1 MPPSSSIPRRPHP
14 YLTLLLLLPCS
25 RAHYSGSSDYVT
37 IPNNTT
43 WHGQAIPS
51 QSVSD
56 ASLSKSTS
64 QGVGEYV
71 AQGMSL
77 TASTSDVV
85 ATNLEQSITT
95 SMVTMSTT
103 GSDLAA
109 SSSALPQANSNGNST
124 VSHIF
129 TPSARANTSMLSNT
143 SGQTGNGSLCWDQ
156 WSTYWS
162 EVIFASTWLPNVT
175 DIPTKTETVYETGT
189 AVPGTTYTTSTSFVV
204 TSTVYQGVYP
214 ISTKTSTSVYAT
226 TFTQTDRPADTA
238 TYIETELL
246 FSTISG
252 PVPISGSI
260 TPPPC
265 ALPSYVPQCQSSW
278 LTYLDDYAS
287 SRRAPLCQAATIN
300 DPLCWSFRDAYVDGN
315 TYYNSKQ
322 FGDSSKGYTF
332 TSANSSGS
340 YVWPTGSTL
349 APSCTLGCAR
359 CAMTGGS
366 IELLYWPA
374 GKSYQTAT
382 GPILVST
389 DDTTLTY
396 PTVYI
401 SYSKIFASDK
411 CNAVGPTITNTIVAV
426 PNSKKISSIYASITY
441 PDLDNMINSLGLF
454 TTSFDMAD
462 LQATV
467 APEVYSRQPWCV
479 SALAENAVAYING
492 SFYDDHAGTGPTM
505 NYSCPTTA
513 PYKPLLY
520 LPSELLQSM
529 DSDWATCS
537 GDINGVYDPPKA
549 LTPVAIAAQATVL
562 TVAATT
568 SAVPVSSAPAPTPAQ
583 TEAASGAQETG
594 AGSSSQGDPVVV
606 GTPSIANEAAQATA
620 GVHSSDPTGQLSDAS
635 ESPTS
640 VDASSQDP
648 TVAQQTLQSSASAD
662 GASTASGV
670 LDDPTIAPSVQPGS
684 SDNQQTTATTTDD
697 DPAAI
702 ISILTNIA
710 ATSAA
715 DPRVATTN
723 ALSVLSSAGLPT
735 TTNGGSSQSL
745 DSSGDQVSGVVTTA
759 AHSTVQAA
767 PSDSTG
773 GPSDP
778 NGISIGASLSTV
790 VAQTSTPD
798 PSSAIIVANG
808 GSTESIAPGVLTSLG
823 GQEVSAQDGTLV
835 FVSSDSVIAASHALG
850 EQAVTTALG
859 SQAGVAT
866 SVQITASNGQVLD
879 IQATSS
885 IFQIV
890 ASGSTY
896 ELVPGQQTVV
906 VGQTISAG
914 LEGIQLIVDASRT
927 ISLDD
932 PATVANAGATVADAG
947 PTVTGTNGDLLH
959 ITQANDGNLAV
970 IADGTSTV
978 SLIEGQETVFEGRT
992 FSAAASNAIVV
1003 DTTQTVEIASST
1015 SKTAELQFTG
1025 TNGEAF
1031 SVVETD
1037 GRIEAIAATETVSLV
1052 PGKATV
1058 IAGETISVAPDNSHV
1073 FVDGSGSL
1081 TTTPDPGQTTT
1092 PNTAYSSTNSPDQT
1106 TPITVSAAAA
1116 SRQVLSVG
1124 AGSTVLAVLL
1134 ELLLS

>member
-1 MPPSSSIPRRPHP
+1 MSPSSSMPRQLHP
-14 YLTLLLLLPCS
+14 YLSLLLLLPGS
-25 RAHYSGSSDYVT
+25 KAHYSGLSDDVT

-71 AQGMSL
+71 AQGMGL

-109 SSSALPQANSNGNST
+109 SISALPQANSNGNST

-129 TPSARANTSMLSNT
+129 TPSARANKSMLSNT

-246 FSTISG
+246 FSTIAG

-374 GKSYQTAT
+374 GKSYETAT

-492 SFYDDHAGTGPTM
+492 SFYDNHAGTGPTM

-537 GDINGVYDPPKA
+537 GDINGVYDPPRA
-549 LTPVAIAAQATVL
+549 LTPVAIAAQATMP

-594 AGSSSQGDPVVV
+594 AGSSSQDDPVVV
-606 GTPSIANEAAQATA
+606 GTPSIASEAAQATA

-670 LDDPTIAPSVQPGS
+670 LDEPTIAPSVQPGS

-697 DPAAI
+697 DPAAL

-723 ALSVLSSAGLPT
+723 ALSVLFSAGLPT

-759 AHSTVQAA
+759 AIPTVPA
-767 PSDSTG
+767 DSVDV
-773 GPSDP
+773 PSDP
-778 NGISIGASLSTV
+778 STISIGSSLYTV
-790 VAQTSTPD
+790 VAQTSAPD
-798 PSSAIIVANG
+798 PNSGIIIANG
-808 GSTESIAPGVLTSLG
+808 GSTDSIAPGVDTSLG

-835 FVSSDSVIAASHALG
+835 FVSSDSVTAASHALG
-850 EQAVTTALG
+850 EQAGTTALG
-859 SQAGVAT
+859 SEAGVAT
-866 SVQITASNGQVLD
+866 SVHITASNGQVLD
-879 IQATSS
+879 IQAMSS
-885 IFQIV
+885 VFQIV

-896 ELVPGQQTVV
+896 KLVAGQQTVV

-914 LEGIQLIVDASRT
+914 LEGNQLIVDASRT

-932 PATVANAGATVADAG
+932 PATVANAG

-959 ITQANDGNLAV
+959 ITQANDGTLAV
-970 IADGTSTV
+970 IADGPSIV
-978 SLIEGQETVFEGRT
+978 SLLESEETVFGGRT

-1003 DTTQTVEIASST
+1003 DGTQTVEIASST
-1015 SKTAELQFTG
+1015 TNPAVLQFTG
-1025 TNGEAF
+1025 TNGEVF
-1031 SVVETD
+1031 SVVDTD
-1037 GRIEAIAATETVSLV
+1037 GRIEAIAATDTVSLV
-1052 PGKATV
+1052 AGKVTV
-1058 IAGETISVAPDNSHV
+1058 IAGETISVAPGNSYV
-1073 FVDGSGSL
+1073 FVDGSGSR
-1081 TTTPDPGQTTT
+1081 TTTLDPGQTTT
-1092 PNTAYSSTNSPDQT
+1092 PNTAYSSANSPGQT
-1106 TPITVSAAAA
+1106 TPVAVSAAAA
-1116 SRQVLSVG
+1116 SRQVVLVR
-1124 AGSTVLAVLL
+1124 AGSIVLAVMLG
-1134 ELLLS
+1134 LLSF

>member
-1 MPPSSSIPRRPHP
+1 MSPSSSIPRRLHP
-14 YLTLLLLLPCS
+14 CLALLLLLPCS
-25 RAHYSGSSDYVT
+25 RAHYSGSSDYVS
-37 IPNNTT
+37 IPKNTT

-51 QSVSD
+51 RSVSD
-56 ASLSKSTS
+56 ASLSKSTAH
-64 QGVGEYV
+64 GVGEYV
-71 AQGMSL
+71 AQGMGL
-77 TASTSDVV
+77 TAPTSDVV
-85 ATNLEQSITT
+85 AMNLEQAITT
-95 SMVTMSTT
+95 STVTMSTT

-109 SSSALPQANSNGNST
+109 SISALPQANSSGNST

-129 TPSARANTSMLSNT
+129 TPSARASTSMLSNT

-175 DIPTKTETVYETGT
+175 EIPTKTETVYETGT

-246 FSTISG
+246 LSTISG

-265 ALPSYVPQCQSSW
+265 ALSSYVPQCQSSW

-366 IELLYWPA
+366 IELLYWPP
-374 GKSYQTAT
+374 GKSHQTAT

-389 DDTTLTY
+389 DNTTLTY

-411 CNAVGPTITNTIVAV
+411 CDAVGPTITNTIVAV
-426 PNSKKISSIYASITY
+426 PNSKEISSIYASITY
-441 PDLDNMINSLGLF
+441 SDLDNMINSLGLF

-492 SFYDDHAGTGPTM
+492 SFYDNHAGTGPTV

-549 LTPVAIAAQATVL
+549 LTPVAIEAQATVP

-594 AGSSSQGDPVVV
+594 AGSSSQGDPVVA
-606 GTPSIANEAAQATA
+606 GTPSAVSEDAQATVSVA
-620 GVHSSDPTGQLSDAS
+620 SSDPTGQLSDAS
-635 ESPTS
+635 GSPTS

-648 TVAQQTLQSSASAD
+648 TVAQKTSKYSASAD

-670 LDDPTIAPSVQPGS
+670 LDDPTVAPSVQPGS
-684 SDNQQTTATTTDD
+684 SDNHQATATTKDD
-697 DPAAI
+697 DPAAL

-715 DPRVATTN
+715 DPQVAATN
-723 ALSVLSSAGLPT
+723 ALLVLSSAGLPAT
-735 TTNGGSSQSL
+735 TDGGSFQSL
-745 DSSGDQVSGVVTTA
+745 DNSDDQVSGAVTTA
-759 AHSTVQAA
+759 AHSTVPTA
-767 PSDSTG
+767 PADLVDV
-773 GPSDP
+773 PSDP
-778 NGISIGASLSTV
+778 STISIGSSSFTV
-790 VAQTSTPD
+790 VAHTSAPD
-798 PSSAIIVANG
+798 PSSTIIIANG
-808 GSTESIAPGVLTSLG
+808 GSTDTIAPGFATPLG
-823 GQEVSAQDGTLV
+823 GQEVGAQDGTLV
-835 FVSSDSVIAASHALG
+835 FVSSDSATTASHTLG
-850 EQAVTTALG
+850 EQGGTIVL
-859 SQAGVAT
+859 SSHAGVAT
-866 SVQITASNGQVLD
+866 SLQITASNGQLLG

-885 IFQIV
+885 AFQIV

-896 ELVPGQQTVV
+896 KLVPGQQTVV

-914 LEGIQLIVDASRT
+914 LEGNQLIVDASRT

-932 PATVANAGATVADAG
+932 PATVANAG
-947 PTVTGTNGDLLH
+947 PTVTGTNGDPLH
-959 ITQANDGNLAV
+959 ITQANNDNLAV
-970 IADGTSTV
+970 IADGTLTV
-978 SLIEGQETVFEGRT
+978 SLIKGQETVFEGRT
-992 FSAAASNAIVV
+992 FSAAASNSIIV
-1003 DTTQTVEIASST
+1003 DGTQTVELAHQASST
-1015 SKTAELQFTG
+1015 SKPAVLQFTG
-1025 TNGEAF
+1025 TNGEVF
-1031 SVVETD
+1031 SIVDTD

-1052 PGKATV
+1052 AGKPTV
-1058 IAGETISVAPDNSHV
+1058 IAGETISVAPGNSHV
-1073 FVDGSGSL
+1073 FVDGSGSR
-1081 TTTPDPGQTTT
+1081 TTTLDPGQTTT
-1092 PNTAYSSTNSPDQT
+1092 PNTVYSSANSPDPT
-1106 TPITVSAAAA
+1106 TLVTVSAAAA
-1116 SRQVLSVG
+1116 FRQVLSVG
-1124 AGSTVLAVLL
+1124 ASSIILVVLL

>member
-1 MPPSSSIPRRPHP
+1 MLYANR
-14 YLTLLLLLPCS
+14 LLGSHLAGS
-25 RAHYSGSSDYVT
+25 KAHYSGSSEYVT

-51 QSVSD
+51 RSVSD

-71 AQGMSL
+71 AQGMGL

-85 ATNLEQSITT
+85 ATNLEQSSTT
-95 SMVTMSTT
+95 STVTMSTT

-109 SSSALPQANSNGNST
+109 SISTLPQANSSGNST

-204 TSTVYQGVYP
+204 TSTVFQGAYP
-214 ISTKTSTSVYAT
+214 ISTKTSTSIYAT

-246 FSTISG
+246 FFTISG

-287 SRRAPLCQAATIN
+287 NRRAPLCQAATIN

-366 IELLYWPA
+366 IELLYWPE

-382 GPILVST
+382 GPILVSM

-492 SFYDDHAGTGPTM
+492 SFYDNHAGTGPTM

-549 LTPVAIAAQATVL
+549 LTPVAIAAQATVP

-594 AGSSSQGDPVVV
+594 AGSSSQDDPVVV
-606 GTPSIANEAAQATA
+606 GTPSIASEAAQATA
-620 GVHSSDPTGQLSDAS
+620 GVHSSGQLTDAS
-635 ESPTS
+635 DTPTS
-640 VDASSQDP
+640 VDTSSQDP
-648 TVAQQTLQSSASAD
+648 TVAQQTLESSASAD

-670 LDDPTIAPSVQPGS
+670 LDDPTAAPSVQPRS

-697 DPAAI
+697 DPAAL

-715 DPRVATTN
+715 DARVATTN

-735 TTNGGSSQSL
+735 TTDGGSFQSL
-745 DSSGDQVSGVVTTA
+745 DNSDDQVSGAVTTA
-759 AHSTVQAA
+759 AHSTVQTA
-767 PSDSTG
+767 PIDSTG
-773 GPSDP
+773 GPSEP
-778 NGISIGASLSTV
+778 NTISIGSSLLTV

-798 PSSAIIVANG
+798 PSSAIVVANG
-808 GSTESIAPGVLTSLG
+808 GSTDSIAPSIDTSLG

-850 EQAVTTALG
+850 EQAGTTALD

-879 IQATSS
+879 LKATSS
-885 IFQIV
+885 VFQIV

-896 ELVPGQQTVV
+896 KLVAGQQTVV

-914 LEGIQLIVDASRT
+914 LEGNQLIVDASRT
-927 ISLDD
+927 ISLND
-932 PATVANAGATVADAG
+932 PATVANAG

-959 ITQANDGNLAV
+959 ITQANDGTLAV
-970 IADGTSTV
+970 IADGTSIV
-978 SLIEGQETVFEGRT
+978 PLLESHETVFGGRT

-1003 DTTQTVEIASST
+1003 DGTQTVEIASST
-1015 SKTAELQFTG
+1015 TNPAVLQFTG
-1025 TNGEAF
+1025 TNGEVF
-1031 SVVETD
+1031 SVVDTD

-1052 PGKATV
+1052 AGKATV
-1058 IAGETISVAPDNSHV
+1058 IAGETISVAPGNSYV
-1073 FVDGSGSL
+1073 FVDGSGSR
-1081 TTTPDPGQTTT
+1081 TTTLDPGQRTT
-1092 PNTAYSSTNSPDQT
+1092 PNTAYSSANSPGQT
-1106 TPITVSAAAA
+1106 TPVAFSAAAA
-1116 SRQVLSVG
+1116 SRQVLLVR
-1124 AGSTVLAVLL
+1124 AGSIVLAVVLG
-1134 ELLLS
+1134 LLSF

>member
-1 MPPSSSIPRRPHP
+1 MPPSSSIPRRLNL
-14 YLTLLLLLPCS
+14 YLALLLLLPCS
-25 RAHYSGSSDYVT
+25 RAHYSGSSDYVS

-51 QSVSD
+51 RSVSD
-56 ASLSKSTS
+56 ASLSKSTA

-71 AQGMSL
+71 AQGMGL
-77 TASTSDVV
+77 TAPTSDVV
-85 ATNLEQSITT
+85 AMNLEQSVTT
-95 SMVTMSTT
+95 STVTMSTT

-109 SSSALPQANSNGNST
+109 SISAFSQANSSGNST
-124 VSHIF
+124 VSHVS
-129 TPSARANTSMLSNT
+129 TPSARASTSMLSNT

-246 FSTISG
+246 LSTISG

-300 DPLCWSFRDAYVDGN
+300 GPLCWSFRDAYVDGN

-340 YVWPTGSTL
+340 YVWPTASTL

-366 IELLYWPA
+366 IELLFWPP
-374 GKSYQTAT
+374 GKSYQTVT

-389 DDTTLTY
+389 DNTTLTY

-411 CNAVGPTITNTIVAV
+411 CDAVGPTITNTIVAV
-426 PNSKKISSIYASITY
+426 PNSKEISSIYASITY
-441 PDLDNMINSLGLF
+441 SDLDNMINSLGLF

-492 SFYDDHAGTGPTM
+492 SFYDNHAGTGPTV

-549 LTPVAIAAQATVL
+549 LTPVAIEAQATVP

-594 AGSSSQGDPVVV
+594 AGSSSQGDPAVA
-606 GTPSIANEAAQATA
+606 GTPSIASEAAQATA
-620 GVHSSDPTGQLSDAS
+620 GVDSSDPTGQLSDAS
-635 ESPTS
+635 GSPTS

-648 TVAQQTLQSSASAD
+648 TVAQQTSKFSASVD
-662 GASTASGV
+662 RASTATGV
-670 LDDPTIAPSVQPGS
+670 LDDPKAAPSVQPGS
-684 SDNQQTTATTTDD
+684 SDSQQATATTIDE
-697 DPAAI
+697 DPANL

-715 DPRVATTN
+715 DPQVATTN
-723 ALSVLSSAGLPT
+723 ALSVLSSADLPT
-735 TTNGGSSQSL
+735 TTDGGSSQSL
-745 DSSGDQVSGVVTTA
+745 DSSDDQVSGAVTTA
-759 AHSTVQAA
+759 APGTDSTA
-767 PSDSTG
+767 PSDSAD

-778 NGISIGASLSTV
+778 NIISIGSSLFTV
-790 VAQTSTPD
+790 VALTSAPN

-808 GSTESIAPGVLTSLG
+808 GSTDSIAPGVETSLA
-823 GQEVSAQDGTLV
+823 GQKVSAQGGTLV
-835 FVSSDSVIAASHALG
+835 FVSSDGVIPASHAPVELAG
-850 EQAVTTALG
+850 TIALG

-866 SVQITASNGQVLD
+866 SVQITASNGQVLN
-879 IQATSS
+879 IQATNTA
-885 IFQIV
+885 IQIV

-896 ELVPGQQTVV
+896 KLVPGQQTVV

-914 LEGIQLIVDASRT
+914 LEGNQLIVDASRI

-932 PATVANAGATVADAG
+932 PATVANAG
-947 PTVTGTNGDLLH
+947 PTVTGTDGDSLRF
-959 ITQANDGNLAV
+959 TQANDGNLAV

-978 SLIEGQETVFEGRT
+978 SLTEGQETVFEGRT
-992 FSAAASNAIVV
+992 FSAAASNAIIV
-1003 DTTQTVEIASST
+1003 DGTQTVELAHQASST
-1015 SKTAELQFTG
+1015 SKPAVLQFTG
-1025 TNGEAF
+1025 TNSEVF
-1031 SVVETD
+1031 SIVDTD
-1037 GRIEAIAATETVSLV
+1037 GHIEAIAATETVSLV
-1052 PGKATV
+1052 AGKATV
-1058 IAGETISVAPDNSHV
+1058 IAGETISVAPGNSYV
-1073 FVDGSGSL
+1073 FVDGSGSR
-1081 TTTPDPGQTTT
+1081 TTTMDPGQTTT
-1092 PNTAYSSTNSPDQT
+1092 PNTAYSSANSPNPT
-1106 TPITVSAAAA
+1106 TPVTVSAAAA
-1116 SRQVLSVG
+1116 SRQVLLVR
-1124 AGSTVLAVLL
+1124 AGSIVLAVVLG
-1134 ELLLS
+1134 LLSF